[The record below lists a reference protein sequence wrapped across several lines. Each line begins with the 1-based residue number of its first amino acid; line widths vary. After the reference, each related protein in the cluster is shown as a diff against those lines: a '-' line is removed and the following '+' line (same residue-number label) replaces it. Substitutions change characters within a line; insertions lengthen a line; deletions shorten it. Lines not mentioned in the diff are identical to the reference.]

1 MKSIGILFSV
11 IKKARNKYE
20 CMKCLKQ
27 PDVWQQWNESS
38 ANYDIFMW
46 FSIVWRFG
54 YGVANTIL

>member
-11 IKKARNKYE
+11 IKKARSKYE

-38 ANYDIFMW
+38 ANSAIFMW
-46 FSIVWRFG
+46 INIVWRFG
-54 YGVANTIL
+54 YGVTNTIF

>member
-27 PDVWQQWNESS
+27 PDVWQQWNESL
-38 ANYDIFMW
+38 ANYDIFM
-46 FSIVWRFG
+46 
-54 YGVANTIL
+54 